1 MLRHKRKKIEF
12 HGYLN
17 TASELVMTKNI
28 SNSQRVEK
36 VILQSSEG
44 EGDWQE

>member
-12 HGYLN
+12 HGYLT